1 MKKYKGKIMQFTLVC
16 LAAIFFGLICSMPA
30 KRVEATPAVTSSIIT
45 DWTAVGEGATGE
57 SAVID
62 ISGNYMTAVHIQAF
76 TDMNDA
82 HEGTEFVVQVSG
94 MSSGDEDWSD
104 WSRFKALDGDGDS
117 EPIDDDP
124 LSATSTTITVS
135 DTGGGYETEP
145 MGKWIAI
152 EDGTLVNSELVWITG
167 YTTDTNFTIQDGTT
181 NEHAKAET
189 TLVWD
194 IAISRTIIIPCGVGY
209 RARVICNNGCDIDG
223 TASSLNWKV
232 GKTVTT
238 DMEE

>member
-1 MKKYKGKIMQFTLVC
+1 MYRKYVGKIMGWTLLSLSFVILAIVC
-16 LAAIFFGLICSMPA
+16 VSPYIA
-30 KRVEATPAVTSSIIT
+30 KATPAITSSVIT
-45 DWTAVGEGATGE
+45 DWTAVAEGATGE

-82 HEGTEFVVQVSG
+82 HEGTVFEIHVSG
-94 MSSGDEDWSD
+94 SSSGDEDWSHYQTLGLWLVGTND
-104 WSRFKALDGDGDS
+104 A

-124 LSATSTTITVS
+124 LVATSTTITIS
-135 DTGGGYETEP
+135 NTGGLYETEP

-152 EDGTLVNSELVWITG
+152 EDSTLVNSELVWITG
-167 YTTDTNFTIQDGTT
+167 FTTDTNFTIQDGTT
-181 NEHAKAET
+181 NEHAKS

-194 IAISRTIIIPCGVGY
+194 HAISETVIIPFGVGY
-209 RARVICNNGCDIDG
+209 RARVIVNNGYDIDG
-223 TASSLNWKV
+223 TASSLNFKV
-232 GKTVTT
+232 GKTVST

>member
-1 MKKYKGKIMQFTLVC
+1 MRKYAGKIMGLTLVA
-16 LAAIFFGLICSMPA
+16 LVAIILGIICATPWQTS
-30 KRVEATPAVTSSIIT
+30 EATPAITSSVIT
-45 DWTAVGEGATGE
+45 DWTAVAEGATGE

-62 ISGNYMTAVHIQAF
+62 ISGNYQTAVHIQAF

-82 HEGTEFVVQVSG
+82 HEGTVFSIQVSG
-94 MSSGDEDWSD
+94 MSSGDEDWSILTE
-104 WSRFKALDGDGDS
+104 FNALVGDGDA

-124 LSATSTTITVS
+124 LSSTSTTIVVS
-135 DTGGGYETEP
+135 NTGGGYETAP

-167 YTTDTNFTIQDGTT
+167 FTTDTNFTIQDGTT
-181 NEHAKAET
+181 NAHAVS

-194 IAISRTIIIPCGVGY
+194 IAMSRTIIIPFGVGY
-209 RARVICNNGCDIDG
+209 RARVIVNNGYDIDG
-223 TASSLNWKV
+223 TASSLNYKV

>member
-1 MKKYKGKIMQFTLVC
+1 MKKYYGKIMRWTLISLILVILGIVC
-16 LAAIFFGLICSMPA
+16 VTPWQLAQ
-30 KRVEATPAVTSSIIT
+30 AVPTITSSIVT
-45 DWTAVGEGATGE
+45 DWTAVAEGATGE

-62 ISGNYMTAVHIQAF
+62 ISGNYATAVHIQAF

-82 HEGTEFVVQVSG
+82 HEGTELIIQVSG

-104 WSRFKALDGDGDS
+104 FLNVIILTGDGDA

-124 LSATSTTITVS
+124 LSGSTTITVS
-135 DTGGGYETEP
+135 DTGGGYETAP

-152 EDGTLVNSELVWITG
+152 ENGTLINSELVWLTAF
-167 YTTDTNFTIQDGTT
+167 TTDTNLTILDNTT
-181 NEHAKAET
+181 NSHAVS
-189 TLVWD
+189 TLIWD
-194 IAISRTIIIPCGVGY
+194 VAYSKTFYIPVGAGY
-209 RARVICNNGCDIDG
+209 RARVIVNNGYDIDA
-223 TASSLNWKV
+223 TASSLNYKV

>member
-1 MKKYKGKIMQFTLVC
+1 MRKYAGKIMMFSLVC
-16 LAAIFFGLICSMPA
+16 LVAVILGIIVSMPA
-30 KRVEATPAVTSSIIT
+30 KRAKATPAITSSVIT
-45 DWTAVGEGATGE
+45 DWTAVAEDATGE

-62 ISGNYMTAVHIQAF
+62 ISVNYMTAIHIQAF

-82 HEGTEFVVQVSG
+82 HEGTEFIIQVSG

-104 WSRFKALDGDGDS
+104 FTKFIALVGDGDS

-124 LSATSTTITVS
+124 LGTATNTITVS
-135 DTGGGYETEP
+135 DTGGLYETEP

-152 EDGTLVNSELVWITG
+152 EDGTLVNSELVWLTDF
-167 YTTDTNFTIQDGTT
+167 TSDTNLTIQDHTT
-181 NEHAKAET
+181 NEHAVS
-189 TLVWD
+189 TLLWD
-194 IAISRTIIIPCGVGY
+194 IAMSRTIIIPFGVGY
-209 RARVICNNGCDIDG
+209 RARVICNNGYDGDG

-232 GKTVTT
+232 GKTVST